1 MKRVFYM
8 IVGMLSL
15 ALGAVGCV
23 LPILPT
29 VPFLLVSSY
38 CFLHSSQKLSAWFQ
52 KTKLYKRHL
61 LRFKT
66 QGGLTLKAK
75 LFILVPVYIILITLF
90 ILKDILAMR
99 IAIAVLLLL
108 KTIVFIKIK
117 TIKEIDRKND
127 QQEIDSAVR
136 E

>member
-8 IVGMLSL
+8 IIGMLSL

-38 CFLHSSQKLSAWFQ
+38 CFLHSSEKLSAWFQ
-52 KTKLYKRHL
+52 KTKLYQKHL
-61 LRFKT
+61 HRFKT
-66 QGGLTLKAK
+66 QKGLTLKAK
-75 LFILVPVYIILITLF
+75 LYILIPVYIILISLF

-99 IAIAVLLLL
+99 IAIVVLLLL

>member
-1 MKRVFYM
+1 
-8 IVGMLSL
+8 
-15 ALGAVGCV
+15 
-23 LPILPT
+23 
-29 VPFLLVSSY
+29 
-38 CFLHSSQKLSAWFQ
+38 
-52 KTKLYKRHL
+52 
-61 LRFKT
+61 
-66 QGGLTLKAK
+66 
-75 LFILVPVYIILITLF
+75 
-90 ILKDILAMR
+90 MR